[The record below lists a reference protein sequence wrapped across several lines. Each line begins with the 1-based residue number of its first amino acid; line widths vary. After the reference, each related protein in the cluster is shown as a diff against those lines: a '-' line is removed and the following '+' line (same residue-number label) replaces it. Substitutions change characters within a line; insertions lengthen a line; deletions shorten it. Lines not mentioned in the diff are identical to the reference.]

1 MGDPWKNSAG
11 EKNKQK
17 TRLTIIEQCT
27 EKREIEIQGFGV
39 CFEKYGYEKESTLL
53 NGVEK
58 LWDFHFI
65 SYLF

>member
-27 EKREIEIQGFGV
+27 EKREIEI
-39 CFEKYGYEKESTLL
+39 
-53 NGVEK
+53 
-58 LWDFHFI
+58 
-65 SYLF
+65 